1 MQVETTAIDG
11 VLILQPKVF
20 GDARGFFLESFNQNA
35 FDAAVG
41 HHVDFVQDN
50 HSRSAKGVLRG
61 LHFQK
66 GPKAQGKLVRVTAG
80 AVFDV
85 AVDIRRDS
93 ATFGRWVGV
102 ELSGEN
108 HRQLWIPAGLAHGF
122 LVLTET
128 ADFLYK
134 TTEFYSPAGRRR
146 CALGRPRRGHRLAVP
161 GPAADPVRQGCGCR
175 TVTRPSP
182 VRGFGLQV
190 GRCRAARIGPRMSRP
205 LRRVS

>member
-1 MQVETTAIDG
+1 MQVETTAIEG

-20 GDARGFFLESFNQNA
+20 GDARGFFFESFNQRV

-41 HHVDFVQDN
+41 RPVDFVQDN
-50 HSRSAKGVLRG
+50 HSRSARGVLRG

-66 GPKAQGKLVRVTAG
+66 GPRAQGKLVRVTSG

-93 ATFGRWVGV
+93 PTFGRWVGT
-102 ELSGEN
+102 ELSADN
-108 HRQLWIPAGLAHGF
+108 HRQLWVPPGLAHGF

-134 TTEFYSPAGRRR
+134 TTEFYSPADEGAVRWDDPDVGI
-146 CALGRPRRGHRLAVP
+146 AWPDLGEAPKLSAKDAV
-161 GPAADPVRQGCGCR
+161 A
-175 TVTRPSP
+175 PS
-182 VRGFGLQV
+182 
-190 GRCRAARIGPRMSRP
+190 
-205 LRRVS
+205 LREVP